1 MSRKRLMVLAPA
13 SLAVLML
20 AIFLPLSSAT
30 KKDNSSWGLHDASVS
45 EKPHISVAAA
55 MSLNHALPDS
65 ASACPEL
72 ENMDKRIEKFLKL
85 WEIKGASL
93 AVMRNDSLLYVKGYG
108 YADEANG
115 EKMTPGHILRM
126 ASVSKLITA
135 AGIMVLKEKGQISL
149 QDTVFGETGILNDSI
164 FTAAIRE
171 KAKFGITVEQ
181 LLRHQAG
188 FTNSRGDPM
197 FSTQD
202 IIRQFRLDDAP
213 DHETLVRCVLS
224 RPLGYKPGTWQRYS
238 NFGYLLLSMIIE
250 KISGMDYETFI
261 QENVLRPAGCFDMHL
276 AGNYYED
283 KYPNEVRYY
292 MHAGSELM
300 EEYNLSGRMVER
312 CYGANDIHGL
322 SGAGAWCGSPAELS
336 RFVASIDGKAEIP
349 DIISEES
356 VAEMTEYF
364 NPETYSLG
372 WNDTKPTG
380 EWTRTGTLGG
390 TSALVKYFPDGECW
404 IMITNTSTWK
414 GPGFT
419 RYTEALFRKCRELY
433 SPMLPSRDLFSTSVA
448 GNFALGQSF
457 QQEETGFPHPQE
469 EKGR

>member
-1 MSRKRLMVLAPA
+1 MSRKRLLILTPA
-13 SLAVLML
+13 IAVALLLAV
-20 AIFLPLSSAT
+20 ILPLSS
-30 KKDNSSWGLHDASVS
+30 SSKSEPVQSEAGNAAVLCLNEALSDSMSVCPS
-45 EKPHISVAAA
+45 LEK
-55 MSLNHALPDS
+55 MDS
-65 ASACPEL
+65 
-72 ENMDKRIEKFLKL
+72 RIEKFLKL

-93 AVMRNDSLLYVKGYG
+93 AIMRNDSLLYAKGYG
-108 YADEANG
+108 YADEAKG
-115 EKMTPGHILRM
+115 EKMTSGHILRM

-135 AGIMVLKEKGQISL
+135 AGIMVMKERGQISL
-149 QDTVFGETGILNDSI
+149 QDTVFGEHGILNDSI

-181 LLRHQAG
+181 LLRHKAG

-202 IIRQFRLDDAP
+202 IIRQFRLDGAP
-213 DHETLVRCVLS
+213 DHETLVKCVLS

-250 KISGMDYETFI
+250 KISGTDYETFI
-261 QENVLRPAGCFDMHL
+261 QENVLHPAGCYDMHL
-276 AGNYYED
+276 AANYYEE

-292 MHAGSELM
+292 MHAGSEPR

-336 RFVASIDGKAEIP
+336 RFVASIDGKPAVP
-349 DIISEES
+349 DIISAES

-364 NPETYSLG
+364 DPETYSLG
-372 WNDTKPTG
+372 WNDTKPDG

-419 RYTEALFRKCRELY
+419 KYTEALFRKCRELY
-433 SPMLPSRDLFSTSVA
+433 GSSLPVRDLFTCTD
-448 GNFALGQSF
+448 GNI
-457 QQEETGFPHPQE
+457 
-469 EKGR
+469 